1 MLSLIETY
9 FPGQIH
15 VLPDPMGNG
24 FDPLQGTCLDPEKIA
39 RRRGEIEEAFRK
51 GLMVVEEA
59 HFGVHAAYCAAM
71 GDEVCLAEFYKLE
84 EKICWPDVFVHLE
97 IPLSVSTERCRGRGG
112 PETDVEFLK
121 RAEDWLSRWHVERD
135 HELVVIAADRSP
147 EGVLGDLVSVLGLR
161 YRSLPPRDVFPYLLL
176 LGRPAAGK
184 SELIRFLK
192 GLPAEERAHTYH
204 LGSLLVL
211 DDFPI
216 LWEKFVEDDIWEAVG
231 KGRLISQ
238 RVGDNYY
245 VADDRAWPFLIEM
258 LNRRLA
264 AEPELFGRTVIIE
277 FSRGGER
284 GYREALRRLHRRVLE
299 RGAILYLDVSVKE
312 SWQRNLSRCDRGRRG
327 WILAHSVPWEEYE
340 RTYRT
345 DDWHE
350 LAPGRAGYL
359 VAAGVRVPYVTVRND
374 PEPVRPADFAARFA
388 PALAELYK
396 LWEEVHR

>member
-1 MLSLIETY
+1 MFSLIRIY

-15 VLPDPMGNG
+15 FLPDPMGNG
-24 FDPLQGTCLDPEKIA
+24 FGPLQGITLNPEEVA
-39 RRRGEIEEAFRK
+39 RRRMEIEEALGK
-51 GLMVVEEA
+51 GLTVVEES
-59 HFGVHAAYCAAM
+59 HLGVHAAYCAAL
-71 GDEVCLAEFYKLE
+71 GDEVCLTEFYELE
-84 EKICWPDVFVHLE
+84 EEVRWPDMFVRLE
-97 IPLSVSTERCRGRGG
+97 IPLSVSMERWRGRDGSG
-112 PETDVEFLK
+112 PEAELLK
-121 RAEDWLSRWHVERD
+121 RAEDWLYRWHAERG
-135 HELVVIAADRSP
+135 HELVVIDADRSL
-147 EGVLGDLVSVLGLR
+147 EEVLGDLVSVLGLR
-161 YRSLPPRDVFPYLLL
+161 YRSLPRSEVLPFLLL

-192 GLPAEERAHTYH
+192 GLPPEERAHAYH
-204 LGSLLVL
+204 LGALLVL

-231 KGRLISQ
+231 KGRLIS
-238 RVGDNYY
+238 RRAGDNYY
-245 VADDRAWPFLIEM
+245 VTDDRTWPFLIEM

-264 AEPELFGRTVIIE
+264 AEPELPGRTVIIE

-284 GYREALRRLHRRVLE
+284 GYQEALGRLLRRVLE
-299 RGAILYLDVSVKE
+299 RGAILYLDVSVEE
-312 SWQRNLSRCDRGRRG
+312 SWRRNLSRYDRERRG
-327 WILAHSVPWEEYE
+327 GILTHSVPWEEYE

-359 VAAGVRVPYVTVRND
+359 VAAGVRVPYVTVRNE
-374 PEPVRPADFAARFA
+374 PEPVRPGDFAARFA